1 MAHQANLMMAPVA
14 VGLGKTTV
22 KLPAVELLSAPK
34 SKTQTAL
41 FEAEELYIRQ
51 PLAVTVAVPNV
62 KSGLKSHTA
71 VVPVA
76 TGVTEVRFAP
86 PAV

>member
-1 MAHQANLMMAPVA
+1 MMAPVA
-14 VGLGKTTV
+14 VGEGKTIV
-22 KLPAVELLSAPK
+22 KFPAVEVLSAPK
-34 SKTQTAL
+34 SKTTTAL

-51 PLAVTVAVPNV
+51 PLLVTVAVPNV
-62 KSGLKSHTA
+62 RSLKSHTA

-76 TGVTEVRFAP
+76 TGVMLVRFAP

>member
-1 MAHQANLMMAPVA
+1 MAHYASLMIAPVA

-22 KLPAVELLSAPK
+22 KFPAVALLSAPK

-41 FEAEELYIRQ
+41 FEAEELYIRH

-62 KSGLKSHTA
+62 RSEKSHTA
-71 VVPVA
+71 VVPAA
-76 TGVTEVRFAP
+76 TGVTLVKFAP